1 MWFIAARDYGIQV
14 AWAFKK
20 AADENQEFAIQGPEP
35 YTFEEA
41 TKVFV
46 DNYKKARLK
55 ITKTPLM
62 PLKLMGMIN
71 QKMNYAANIIEA
83 LNKYPEKFESEN
95 AWNELGKPSITLA
108 QYAASL

>member
-1 MWFIAARDYGIQV
+1 
-14 AWAFKK
+14 
-20 AADENQEFAIQGPEP
+20 
-35 YTFEEA
+35 
-41 TKVFV
+41 
-46 DNYKKARLK
+46 
-55 ITKTPLM
+55 M

-95 AWNELGKPSITLA
+95 TWNDLGKPSITLA